1 MTKKM
6 RKSKFM
12 SGFMPAALLCAGA
25 ALLLPTAGVAQSSWP
40 NRPIKLIVPFPPGG
54 SNDIISRLMAERLS
68 TRLGQSVIVDNKGG
82 AGGTMGT
89 DAAAKS
95 APDGYTLLFVSTSIT
110 TNVAAGKKLPYDL
123 MKDLEPIGQVA
134 AGPFAVV
141 VSNALKISS
150 LREFIDLARAKPKT
164 INYGSAG
171 IGGLNHL
178 GTELLAA
185 AAKVQLVHVPY
196 KGMGPA
202 FTDLMGG
209 TLQMALPSLA
219 SMTPFLGTGKMTA
232 LAMTGTKRSAIA
244 PDLPTVAEAGLPGF
258 ELEVW
263 WGILGPARLP
273 APIVK
278 RLNEELNAV
287 LAMPDVAAILAREGG
302 APRLGS
308 AEEFRNVIRSEIGR
322 WSQLIKDRNIQMD

>member
-1 MTKKM
+1 
-6 RKSKFM
+6 
-12 SGFMPAALLCAGA
+12 
-25 ALLLPTAGVAQSSWP
+25 
-40 NRPIKLIVPFPPGG
+40 
-54 SNDIISRLMAERLS
+54 
-68 TRLGQSVIVDNKGG
+68 
-82 AGGTMGT
+82 
-89 DAAAKS
+89 
-95 APDGYTLLFVSTSIT
+95 
-110 TNVAAGKKLPYDL
+110 

-232 LAMTGTKRSAIA
+232 LAMTGAKRSAIA
-244 PDLPTVAEAGLPGF
+244 PDLPTVAESGLPGF

-287 LAMPDVAAILAREGG
+287 LALPDVAAILAREGG
-302 APRLGS
+302 APRPGS
-308 AEEFRNVIRSEIGR
+308 AEEFRNVIRSEIAR
-322 WSQLIKDRNIQMD
+322 WSQLIKDRNIPMD